1 MNVSQRRIV
10 MLGIALLVVFS
21 GCAEV
26 NDSIAPTESP
36 ASSVNGSLT
45 ETASTP
51 EFNLSAASGT
61 RVTVVEVI
69 DGDTINIQY
78 ENGTVETVRLLGV
91 DTPETAVTQTTP
103 DEWQSVPTSADGR
116 DWLASW
122 GTQASAYTTDRL
134 ANEEIIIIFDP
145 VSDRRGY
152 YDRLLAYVYYSPSAT
167 TSFNMRLL
175 ENGYA
180 RHYESEFSRTKE
192 YKKTA
197 QQARDTATGVW
208 GDNVSSPEQTSA
220 VSHPIDILTV
230 HEDASG
236 NEYDNLDDEY
246 VLFKNTGTSRIQL
259 NGWTISDKAG
269 NLYSFPAGVIINPGE
284 SMTLYTGSGSNSDTE
299 LYWGKREPVWDN
311 DGDTVIITNH
321 DGETVTTYNY

>member
-36 ASSVNGSLT
+36 ASSVNGSFT

-145 VSDRRGY
+145 VSDRRGAKFDLADSFGQVEFEISTNTSGATEAHLYDADAGSYLVEGKDISSLSAGDIFGISANYQTNTNY
-152 YDRLLAYVYYSPSAT
+152 YIT
-167 TSFNMRLL
+167 
-175 ENGYA
+175 
-180 RHYESEFSRTKE
+180 
-192 YKKTA
+192 
-197 QQARDTATGVW
+197 
-208 GDNVSSPEQTSA
+208 
-220 VSHPIDILTV
+220 
-230 HEDASG
+230 
-236 NEYDNLDDEY
+236 LDDGGQTY
-246 VLFKNTGTSRIQL
+246 TAGRRNTGL
-259 NGWTISDKAG
+259 
-269 NLYSFPAGVIINPGE
+269 SFPYTSSDVDMTAGVF
-284 SMTLYTGSGSNSDTE
+284 SDTS
-299 LYWGKREPVWDN
+299 
-311 DGDTVIITNH
+311 
-321 DGETVTTYNY
+321 ETTQNAYNIVAVGGLS